1 MAKSV
6 LVLNLV
12 GNSKKLNLLNIKSFI
27 VLWRH
32 TKHVTK
38 EIILPN
44 VKF

>member
-1 MAKSV
+1 MSISV
-6 LVLNLV
+6 FVLNLV
-12 GNSKKLNLLNIKSFI
+12 ENSKKLNLLNIKSFI